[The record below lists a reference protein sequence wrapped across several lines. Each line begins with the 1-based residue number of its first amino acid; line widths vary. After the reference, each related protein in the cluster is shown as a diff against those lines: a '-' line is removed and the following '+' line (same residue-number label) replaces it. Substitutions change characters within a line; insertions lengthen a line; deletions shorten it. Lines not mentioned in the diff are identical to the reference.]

1 VTWPAWLDTAFS
13 GSRRRATMTPGAADT
28 DSRDT
33 TVASWLGSRDGDWNG
48 RTAGRVIQ
56 DDSLPRPQPAPA
68 EQPARP
74 SAHRSAQYSAA
85 PRSDAP
91 PCHEDRSAGARAS
104 YACRRS
110 GSGVTPAR
118 SLGRGRARLV
128 RCGARGHGR
137 DAGQHLARH
146 AGAPACSEGPGRRW
160 FPLNRRGPK
169 SRGAATGRYGLA
181 ARAWS
186 LAQVSLRP
194 RVRLK
199 TSRPG
204 VESGSGQ
211 K

>member
-1 VTWPAWLDTAFS
+1 MVS
-13 GSRRRATMTPGAADT
+13 
-28 DSRDT
+28 
-33 TVASWLGSRDGDWNG
+33 
-48 RTAGRVIQ
+48 
-56 DDSLPRPQPAPA
+56 
-68 EQPARP
+68 RP
-74 SAHRSAQYSAA
+74 SNVDQLGDLGGDVRAGCDTSQEASVV
-85 PRSDAP
+85 DAL
-91 PCHEDRSAGARAS
+91 AS
-104 YACRRS
+104 F
-110 GSGVTPAR
+110 GVVHADMPVT
-118 SLGRGRARLV
+118 
-128 RCGARGHGR
+128 
-137 DAGQHLARH
+137 LANIWL
-146 AGAPACSEGPGRRW
+146 AIQGPACSEGPARRW